1 MNEKYISIPQVPMN
15 KLQLADK
22 KERVTR
28 LQMPIILEGKSC
40 LDF

>member
-22 KERVTR
+22 KGTSNKVANAHN
-28 LQMPIILEGKSC
+28 LGGKILS
-40 LDF
+40 